1 MNNQTEFVV
10 YGVDGSRL
18 YSVTDYAEY
27 DLTFSY
33 PLLCYEHTFSQY
45 DKCYSQYL
53 NKYGIVL

>member
-10 YGVDGSRL
+10 YSIDGSRL

-33 PLLCYEHTFSQY
+33 PLLCYEYTFSQY
-45 DKCYSQYL
+45 DKYHSQYL

>member
-10 YGVDGSRL
+10 YSIDGSRL

-33 PLLCYEHTFSQY
+33 PLLCYESAFSQY
-45 DKCYSQYL
+45 DKYYYQYL